1 MNLKT
6 MIVDDDAMARA
17 SIQALCKKAPLIDV
31 VAICDSAEAAIEML
45 KKQAIDLILLDIEMQ
60 GMSGIDLL
68 NELVQQP
75 QVIFITSERKYAY
88 EAFQY
93 QVTDYLQK
101 PIKMNRFQEAIEKV
115 QKVQTE
121 IERYKKRST
130 DIYIKVEGRYVRLSY
145 DEILFFEYVGDYV
158 RIATTKGRFIIHS
171 TLKSIDQKL
180 KDARFLK
187 VHRSFIINLD
197 KIKDIE
203 ENSLVIE
210 GAVIPISR
218 ANKPIL
224 LSRLNFL

>member
-1 MNLKT
+1 
-6 MIVDDDAMARA
+6 MIVDDDAIARA
-17 SIQALCKKAPLIDV
+17 SVQTLCKKVPFLEV
-31 VAICDSAEAAIEML
+31 VAICEDAETVIKTL
-45 KKQAIDLILLDIEMQ
+45 KKETIDLILLDIELQ

-68 NELVQQP
+68 NELQQHP

-101 PIKMNRFQEAIEKV
+101 PIAMSRFLEAIEKAR
-115 QKVQTE
+115 KVQEE
-121 IERYKKRST
+121 IDDYKNKST
-130 DIYIKVEGRYVRLSY
+130 DLYIKIEGRFVRISY
-145 DEILFFEYVGDYV
+145 NDILFFEYVGDYV
-158 RIATTKGRFIIHS
+158 RINTTQDRFIIHS
-171 TLKSIDQKL
+171 TLKNVAGKL

-187 VHRSFIINLD
+187 VHRSFIVNLD

-203 ENSLVIE
+203 ESSLVIE
-210 GAVIPISR
+210 DTVIPISR

>member
-17 SIQALCKKAPLIDV
+17 SVQALCKRAPLIDV
-31 VAICDSAEAAIEML
+31 VAVCEGAETAIETL
-45 KKQAIDLILLDIEMQ
+45 KNEAIDLILLDIELQ

-101 PIKMNRFQEAIEKV
+101 PIEMNRFLEAIDKAKKV
-115 QKVQTE
+115 QAE
-121 IERYKKRST
+121 IDSYKKRST
-130 DIYIKVEGRYVRLSY
+130 DIYIKVDGRYIRLNY
-145 DEILFFEYVGDYV
+145 DDILFFEYVGDYV
-158 RIATTKGRFIIHS
+158 RINTTKERFIIHS
-171 TLKSIDQKL
+171 TLKNIDQKL

-203 ENSLVIE
+203 ENSLIIE

>member
-1 MNLKT
+1 MNLRT
-6 MIVDDDAMARA
+6 LIVDDDAIARA
-17 SIQALCKKAPLIDV
+17 SVQALCKKAPSIEV
-31 VAICDSAEAAIEML
+31 VAICDGAEAAIEIL
-45 KKQAIDLILLDIEMQ
+45 KKQAIDLILLDVEMQ

-101 PIKMNRFQEAIEKV
+101 PIKMNRFQEAVEKAR
-115 QKVQTE
+115 KVQTE
-121 IERYKKRST
+121 IDSYKKQST
-130 DIYIKVEGRYVRLSY
+130 DIYIKIEGRYVRLSY

-158 RIATTKGRFIIHS
+158 RITTTKERFIIHS

-203 ENSLVIE
+203 EHSLVIQ
-210 GAVIPISR
+210 GTVIPISR

-224 LSRLNFL
+224 LGRLNFL

>member
-1 MNLKT
+1 

>member
-1 MNLKT
+1 MNLRT
-6 MIVDDDAMARA
+6 MIVDDDAIARA
-17 SIQALCKKAPLIDV
+17 SVQALCKKAPSIEV
-31 VAICDSAEAAIEML
+31 VAICDSAEAAIEIL
-45 KKQAIDLILLDIEMQ
+45 KKQAIDLILLDVEMQ

-101 PIKMNRFQEAIEKV
+101 PIKMNRFQEAVEKAR
-115 QKVQTE
+115 KVQTE
-121 IERYKKRST
+121 IDSYKKQST
-130 DIYIKVEGRYVRLSY
+130 DIYIKIEGRYVRLSY

-158 RIATTKGRFIIHS
+158 RITTTKERFIIHS

-203 ENSLVIE
+203 ENSLVIQ
-210 GAVIPISR
+210 GTVIPISR

-224 LSRLNFL
+224 LGRLNFL

>member
-1 MNLKT
+1 

-17 SIQALCKKAPLIDV
+17 SIQTLCKKVPLLDV
-31 VAICDSAEAAIEML
+31 VAICEDAETAIEML
-45 KKQAIDLILLDIEMQ
+45 KEQAIDLILLDIELQ

-68 NELVQQP
+68 RELVQQP
-75 QVIFITSERKYAY
+75 QVIFITSETKYAY

-101 PIKMNRFQEAIEKV
+101 PIQINRFQEAIEKAR
-115 QKVQTE
+115 KVQTE
-121 IERYKKRST
+121 IDSYKKRAT
-130 DIYIKVEGRYVRLSY
+130 DIYVKVDGRYVRLGY

-158 RIATTKGRFIIHS
+158 KISTTKGRFIIHS
-171 TLKSIDQKL
+171 SLKNINQKL
-180 KDARFLK
+180 KDPRFLK

-210 GAVIPISR
+210 GVVIPISR

-224 LSRLNFL
+224 LGRLNFL

>member
-1 MNLKT
+1 
-6 MIVDDDAMARA
+6 MIVDDDAIARA

-31 VAICDSAEAAIEML
+31 VAICDGAEAAIEIL

-101 PIKMNRFQEAIEKV
+101 PIRMNRFQEAIEKA
-115 QKVQTE
+115 QKVQSE

-158 RIATTKGRFIIHS
+158 RIATTKERFIIHS

-203 ENSLVIE
+203 ENSLVIQ
-210 GAVIPISR
+210 GTVIPISR